1 MGSGSSR
8 LGSARNR
15 VNRRS
20 KFMSSLICGGSSSR
34 APVEMEDYLDENLMT
49 SAEHNHPVI
58 NVVQNT
64 QRGSSLIS
72 SAGAQFTSSNT
83 ETGTSS
89 GSSIS
94 ASEDTS
100 AEGGMRNVETSNHGK
115 CLADSKEL
123 VSPLLVSAESTH
135 DESYRD
141 ISSTTSS
148 TSFKEQESSDSLC
161 VNDSA
166 NKNAVNGIDNPVDKG
181 VSQICHEPSSSS
193 SQNLGDSRSN
203 GVSLESPASEVSAT
217 HDSHSDTVS
226 HVSDLPVTFHSLGDE
241 TIRGA
246 MPAGLGF
253 LVSNREQDRDDGSV
267 LHVDVVSISSHI
279 LSSGSADTSS
289 HASRRNSRRLF
300 WDAFSRRSS
309 RRLNDSP
316 TIVFSTDDTNDLGS
330 QDRWLL
336 DFSSDFLDDGVGGDT
351 GYLGSR
357 IHSLNERRR
366 HSRSEIWER
375 LRAGLDDNRRT
386 SFCPSGLHPDGTC
399 SCESFV
405 MSEESSTRAISRIVM
420 LAEAL
425 FEVLDEIHRQP
436 VSLSLSM
443 VSLPAPESVV
453 DSFPLKSHKKVDKA
467 ESGDDIEQCYICL
480 AEYEEGDK
488 IRVLPCHHEYHM
500 SCVDKWL
507 KEIHGVCPLCRG
519 DVRQGATEAS
529 NSEIPSV

>member
-8 LGSARNR
+8 LGSGQDRTR
-15 VNRRS
+15 VSRRS
-20 KFMSSLICGGSSSR
+20 KLMSSLICGGSSSR
-34 APVEMEDYLDENLMT
+34 VPVEMEDCSDENLMT
-49 SAEHNHPVI
+49 SAERYHPVL
-58 NVVQNT
+58 NGVQNT
-64 QRGSSLIS
+64 QRGTSLIS
-72 SAGAQFTSSNT
+72 CTGTQFTSSNT

-89 GSSIS
+89 GSSIA

-100 AEGGMRNVETSNHGK
+100 AEGCMRIVETSNHGK

-123 VSPLLVSAESTH
+123 VSPLLVSAESSH
-135 DESYRD
+135 DDYRD
-141 ISSTTSS
+141 IAT
-148 TSFKEQESSDSLC
+148 TSFKEQESSDHLC

-166 NKNAVNGIDNPVDKG
+166 NKNAVNGIDNSVDKG
-181 VSQICHEPSSSS
+181 VSHICHEPSSSS
-193 SQNLGDSRSN
+193 SQSLGDSRSN
-203 GVSLESPASEVSAT
+203 GVSLDSLASEISAT

-241 TIRGA
+241 SIRGA

-253 LVSNREQDRDDGSV
+253 LVSNREQDRPDGSV

-289 HASRRNSRRLF
+289 HAARRNSRRLF

-316 TIVFSTDDTNDLGS
+316 TILFSTDDTNDLGS

-336 DFSSDFLDDGVGGDT
+336 DFSGDFLDDGVGGDS

-453 DSFPLKSHKKVDKA
+453 DSFPLKSHKKAEKA
-467 ESGDDIEQCYICL
+467 ESGDDVEQCYICL

-519 DVRQGATEAS
+519 DVRQLATEAS